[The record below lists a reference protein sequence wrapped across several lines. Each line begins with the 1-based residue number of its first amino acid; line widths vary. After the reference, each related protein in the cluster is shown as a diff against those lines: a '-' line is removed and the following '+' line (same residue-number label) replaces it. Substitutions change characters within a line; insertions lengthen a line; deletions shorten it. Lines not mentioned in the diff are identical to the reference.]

1 MEQMLQSKDRSEV
14 WLHEPGGAN
23 VLVSRS
29 SRGYEC
35 LRTALFP
42 PNRVREEV
50 RPLRGPEAREDSR
63 STNLGCRLLV

>member
-1 MEQMLQSKDRSEV
+1 MEQRHTQWMGERYG
-14 WLHEPGGAN
+14 HTNPGGAN

-35 LRTALFP
+35 LRTASFP
-42 PNRVREEV
+42 RNRVREEV

-63 STNLGCRLLV
+63 STNFGCWPLV